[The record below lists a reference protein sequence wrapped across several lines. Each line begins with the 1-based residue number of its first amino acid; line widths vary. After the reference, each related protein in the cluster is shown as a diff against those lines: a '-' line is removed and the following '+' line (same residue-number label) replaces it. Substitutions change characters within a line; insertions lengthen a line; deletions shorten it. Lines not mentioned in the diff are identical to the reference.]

1 MYERGFMFLHPY
13 NTLGASLMVKA
24 VILAAGETK
33 TGGYYR
39 FPENSKPKCL
49 FHVKGKTIL
58 DVVATSLRDAGID
71 DIRVVTGYHS
81 EDIEA
86 YNEENHLELEIVF
99 NPDWAESAPSSLFT
113 GLRDVKD
120 DVLIMFSD
128 IIFDTDIIQ
137 SFLRCPEPLV
147 WLTVERPPRLR
158 TYPECQGKS
167 VDIVKVAKEKLG
179 IFEGIDTLV
188 MIEKFGWKNIQG
200 NHIAALLYEAF
211 RANGPRGEVLIKRR
225 LLEIDYYRQTDEHK
239 QESMG
244 RH

>member
-1 MYERGFMFLHPY
+1 
-13 NTLGASLMVKA
+13 MVKA
-24 VILAAGETK
+24 IILAAGETK
-33 TGGYYR
+33 TGGHYR

-49 FHVKGKTIL
+49 FHVKGKTLL
-58 DVVATSLRDAGID
+58 DMAVTSLRDAGID
-71 DIRVVTGYHS
+71 NIRVVTGYHS

-99 NPDWAESAPSSLFT
+99 NPDWEKSAPSSLFT

-128 IIFDTDIIQ
+128 IIFNADIIRD
-137 SFLRCPEPLV
+137 FLKCPEPLV

-158 TYPECQGKS
+158 TYPECRGKS
-167 VDIVKVAKEKLG
+167 VDIVKVAKEKFG

-200 NHIAALLYEAF
+200 NHIATLLYEAF
-211 RANGPRGEVLIKRR
+211 RANEPIGEVLIKRR
-225 LLEIDYYRQTDEHK
+225 FPEVDYYRQTDERK
-239 QESMG
+239 QKSMKNNRIKIG
-244 RH
+244 KKGGVDALNS